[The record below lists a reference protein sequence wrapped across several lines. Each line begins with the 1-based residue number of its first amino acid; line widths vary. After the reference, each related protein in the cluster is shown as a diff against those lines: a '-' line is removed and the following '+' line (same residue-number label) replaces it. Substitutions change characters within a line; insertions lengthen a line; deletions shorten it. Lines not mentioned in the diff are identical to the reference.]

1 MASEGFPQC
10 WIPEGMRAV
19 RKDGDRF
26 SIEATVSRT
35 DVSTG
40 RLFTLILRD
49 IDERKQSEEKL
60 DQLQRENVYLQEELQ
75 SELNFEE
82 IVGASAVM
90 QKVFQS
96 IEMVAQTDS
105 TVLLLGETGT
115 GKELIARALHNR
127 SLRKPSVMV
136 KVNCGALP
144 ASLVESEL
152 FGHERGAFTGAVSQ
166 KKGRFELAHR
176 GTLFLDET
184 GELPLETQTKLLRV
198 LQEQEFERVGGS
210 QTLKVDVRV
219 IAATNRDLEAEVRR
233 GSFRADL
240 FYRLN
245 VFPIEIP
252 PLRDRKDDIPL
263 LAGYF
268 VRKFSQRMGKKIQ
281 SVSRAVY
288 EQLHQYDWP
297 GNVRELANLLERAV
311 ILCQSD
317 VLQPKHLAVNRSKQ
331 VSAGPEEIPTL
342 EEAERRL
349 ILRALE
355 QTGGILSGPNGAA
368 QILGLNRSTLW
379 SRMRKLGIEL
389 PKPQQRGASAN
400 AH

>member
-1 MASEGFPQC
+1 MAIDSQSRRRFP
-10 WIPEGMRAV
+10 GRTFRRAV
-19 RKDGDRF
+19 C
-26 SIEATVSRT
+26 SP
-35 DVSTG
+35 
-40 RLFTLILRD
+40 LILRD

-152 FGHERGAFTGAVSQ
+152 FGHERGAFTGAVAQ

-176 GTLFLDET
+176 GTIFLDEM
-184 GELPLETQTKLLRV
+184 GELPLETQAKLLRV

-219 IAATNRDLEAEVRR
+219 IAATNRDLERSSTRV
-233 GSFRADL
+233 
-240 FYRLN
+240 
-245 VFPIEIP
+245 P
-252 PLRDRKDDIPL
+252 
-263 LAGYF
+263 
-268 VRKFSQRMGKKIQ
+268 
-281 SVSRAVY
+281 SV
-288 EQLHQYDWP
+288 
-297 GNVRELANLLERAV
+297 
-311 ILCQSD
+311 
-317 VLQPKHLAVNRSKQ
+317 
-331 VSAGPEEIPTL
+331 PTSS
-342 EEAERRL
+342 
-349 ILRALE
+349 ID
-355 QTGGILSGPNGAA
+355 
-368 QILGLNRSTLW
+368 
-379 SRMRKLGIEL
+379 
-389 PKPQQRGASAN
+389 
-400 AH
+400 